1 MHLNVS
7 AVESHTSGILPACA
21 TDPRRLQQTSQAKQ
35 HCYTLYKRSIAQS
48 YVVEA
53 HNARQDAH
61 SILFQSHV
69 SISIE

>member
-7 AVESHTSGILPACA
+7 AVESHTSGILPAYA
-21 TDPRRLQQTSQAKQ
+21 TDPRCLQQTSQAKQ
-35 HCYTLYKRSIAQS
+35 HCYTLYKWSIAQS

-53 HNARQDAH
+53 HTARQDAH